1 MGEVAVTREWQQYF
15 LDVLAEIRNRTL
27 IKEGYTIKFKM
38 KTEEEINA
46 AKQGEAC
53 RNSACAE
60 AIE

>member
-27 IKEGYTIKFKM
+27 IKEGYTIKFTM

-46 AKQGEAC
+46 AKQGEVC
-53 RNSACAE
+53 GNSACTE